1 MGGVFSSPWRFRNSV
16 SFPKETAVLFFA
28 NLSDHLSARVAACW
42 TVDLEST
49 QLLSQTLSTDVAA
62 LMRK

>member
-16 SFPKETAVLFFA
+16 SFPKETAVVA